1 MPRPWLLLLGALGRT
16 DGDHGLL
23 GVELWTRAPGP
34 PGVRVGFTACRTRG
48 YVRGA
53 MPSRTIERYWR
64 AISSGL
70 CCPPGRYQEA
80 ATQTVSR
87 TKR

>member
-1 MPRPWLLLLGALGRT
+1 MR
-16 DGDHGLL
+16 
-23 GVELWTRAPGP
+23 RAI
-34 PGVRVGFTACRTRG
+34 
-48 YVRGA
+48 
-53 MPSRTIERYWR
+53 PSSTIERYWR

-70 CCPPGRYQEA
+70 WCPPGRYQEA